1 MLFLQSSAG
10 TRTSEVTFYF
20 EDGCVE
26 EGHARLV
33 AGFEEKEEAVAYYR
47 LENVEMRHSRL
58 VERRLREGAGFV
70 VREDF
75 FDIQA

>member
-1 MLFLQSSAG
+1 MLFFRSSVG

-20 EDGCVE
+20 EEGCVE

-47 LENVEMRHSRL
+47 LENVDMRHSRL
-58 VERRLREGAGFV
+58 VGRRLREGAGFV